1 MNTATLVDDLRAEGD
16 ELDALV
22 RDLPAEGW
30 ATATPAPGWS
40 IAHQIAHLAWTDA
53 QALWAIKD
61 PDGFTAGL
69 AKAAA
74 DPGGFVDA
82 GAEEGAREDP
92 ARLLHRW
99 RTGRAQLAT
108 ALQHFPVGS
117 RIVWYGPPMAAG
129 SMATARLMETWAH
142 GLDVAEALGVRRE
155 PTRRLRHVAHLGV
168 RTLGFSFQVNGL
180 PAPAADV
187 RVELLGP
194 DGERWEW
201 GPEDAENRVSGPA
214 LDFCLLVTR
223 RRHPDDLALEAVGEV
238 ARQWLRVAQ
247 AFAGPPGPDPAPR
260 RKERA

>member
-1 MNTATLVDDLRAEGD
+1 MNTANLVDDLRAEGN

-22 RDLPAEGW
+22 GDLPAEGW
-30 ATATPAPGWS
+30 ATPTPAPGWS
-40 IAHQIAHLAWTDA
+40 VAQQIAHLAWTDT

-69 AKAAA
+69 AKAAE
-74 DPGGFVDA
+74 DPTGFVDA
-82 GAEEGAREDP
+82 GAAAGAEEEP

-117 RIVWYGPPMAAG
+117 KIVWYGPPMAAG

-168 RTLGFSFQVNGL
+168 RTLTHSFLVNGL
-180 PAPAADV
+180 PAPSDTV
-187 RVELLGP
+187 RVELVGP
-194 DGERWEW
+194 DGEHWAW
-201 GPEDAENRVSGPA
+201 GPEDADNRVSGPA

-223 RRHPDDLALEAVGEV
+223 RRHPDDLALDAVGEI
-238 ARQWLRVAQ
+238 ARQWLTVAQ
-247 AFAGPPGPDPAPR
+247 AFAGPPGPSRAP
-260 RKERA
+260 ERA